1 MDKPKVF
8 ANAINKTI
16 KNNKEVY
23 HYRGMSDVNDEV
35 EIIDES
41 DITSIK
47 SVLNDIFDSDSFVYK
62 SIVEIT
68 LKDKTKIKEEIIAM
82 KDTYLLTLSNKR
94 ININDIINIKK
105 AN

>member
-1 MDKPKVF
+1 MEKPKVF
-8 ANAINKTI
+8 ANTINKTI

-23 HYRGMSDVNDEV
+23 HYKGINDNDEI

-41 DITSIK
+41 DIRSIK

-62 SIVEIT
+62 SVVEIT

>member
-8 ANAINKTI
+8 ANIINKSI
-16 KNNKEVY
+16 KNNRDVY
-23 HYRGMSDVNDEV
+23 YYRGVN
-35 EIIDES
+35 EIEMIDES
-41 DITSIK
+41 KNVNIRK
-47 SVLNDIFDSDSFVYK
+47 VLDDIFDSDSFVYK

-68 LKDKTKIKEEIIAM
+68 LKDRTKLREEIIAM

-94 ININDIINIKK
+94 ININDIVNIKK

>member
-1 MDKPKVF
+1 MQKFTSVGLLELQGECYKKAHYPEADLMLQPLLERKRLAFV
-8 ANAINKTI
+8 
-16 KNNKEVY
+16 KE
-23 HYRGMSDVNDEV
+23 
-35 EIIDES
+35 
-41 DITSIK
+41 

>member
-8 ANAINKTI
+8 ANTINKTI
-16 KNNKEVY
+16 KNNKEFY
-23 HYRGMSDVNDEV
+23 YYRGINDEV

-41 DITSIK
+41 KVVNIK
-47 SVLNDIFDSDSFVYK
+47 KVLDDIFDSDSFVYK
-62 SIVEIT
+62 SVVEIT
-68 LKDKTKIKEEIIAM
+68 LKDGTKLIEEIIAM
-82 KDTYLLTLSNKR
+82 KDSYLLTLSNRR

>member
-8 ANAINKTI
+8 ANTINKTI

-23 HYRGMSDVNDEV
+23 HYRGISDDI

-41 DITSIK
+41 KDFNVR

-68 LKDKTKIKEEIIAM
+68 LKDKTKLKEEIIAM
-82 KDTYLLTLSNKR
+82 KDSYLLTLSNKR
-94 ININDIINIKK
+94 INIDDIINIKK

>member
-8 ANAINKTI
+8 ANTINKSI
-16 KNNKEVY
+16 KNNRDVY
-23 HYRGMSDVNDEV
+23 HYRGVN
-35 EIIDES
+35 EIEMIDES
-41 DITSIK
+41 KKINIRK
-47 SVLNDIFDSDSFVYK
+47 VLDDIFDSDSFVYK

-68 LKDKTKIKEEIIAM
+68 LKDRTKLREEIIAM

>member
-8 ANAINKTI
+8 ANTINKTI

-23 HYRGMSDVNDEV
+23 HYRGISDDI
-35 EIIDES
+35 EIID
-41 DITSIK
+41 DSIDVNVR

-82 KDTYLLTLSNKR
+82 KDSYLLTLSNKR
-94 ININDIINIKK
+94 INIDDIINIKK

>member
-8 ANAINKTI
+8 ANTINKTI

-23 HYRGMSDVNDEV
+23 HYRGISDDI

-41 DITSIK
+41 KDINVR

-82 KDTYLLTLSNKR
+82 KDSYLLTLSNKR
-94 ININDIINIKK
+94 INIDDIINIKK

>member
-1 MDKPKVF
+1 MEKPKVF
-8 ANAINKTI
+8 ANTINKTI

-23 HYRGMSDVNDEV
+23 HYRGISDDI
-35 EIIDES
+35 EIID
-41 DITSIK
+41 DSIDVNVR

-82 KDTYLLTLSNKR
+82 KDTYLLTLSNKK

>member
-1 MDKPKVF
+1 MEKPKVF
-8 ANAINKTI
+8 ANTINKTI
-16 KNNKEVY
+16 KNNKDVY
-23 HYRGMSDVNDEV
+23 HYRGINDVNDEV

-41 DITSIK
+41 DIISIK
-47 SVLNDIFDSDSFVYK
+47 KVLNDIFDSDSFVYK

-82 KDTYLLTLSNKR
+82 KDSYLLTLSNKR

>member
-8 ANAINKTI
+8 ANTINKTI

-23 HYRGMSDVNDEV
+23 HYRGISDDI

-41 DITSIK
+41 IDVNVR

-82 KDTYLLTLSNKR
+82 KDSYLLTLSNKR
-94 ININDIINIKK
+94 INIHDIINIKK

>member
-1 MDKPKVF
+1 MEKPKVF
-8 ANAINKTI
+8 ANTINKTI

-23 HYRGMSDVNDEV
+23 HYRGVNEEI

-41 DITSIK
+41 SINIRK
-47 SVLNDIFDSDSFVYK
+47 VLNDIFDSDSFVYK
-62 SIVEIT
+62 SVVEIT
-68 LKDKTKIKEEIIAM
+68 LKDKTKLIEEIIAM
-82 KDTYLLTLSNKR
+82 KDVYLITLNNKR

>member
-1 MDKPKVF
+1 MQ
-8 ANAINKTI
+8 II

-23 HYRGMSDVNDEV
+23 HYRGISDDI

-41 DITSIK
+41 KDFNVR

-68 LKDKTKIKEEIIAM
+68 LKDKTKLKEEIIAM
-82 KDTYLLTLSNKR
+82 KDSYLLTLSNKR
-94 ININDIINIKK
+94 INIDDIINIKK